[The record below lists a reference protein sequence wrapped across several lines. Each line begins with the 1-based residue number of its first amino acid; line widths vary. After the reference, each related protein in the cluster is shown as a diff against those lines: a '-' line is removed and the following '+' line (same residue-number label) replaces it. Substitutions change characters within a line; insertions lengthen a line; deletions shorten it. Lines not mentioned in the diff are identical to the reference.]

1 MNWPLTVAFGLG
13 LAFLIWFAVGTQW
26 NVARGHRVLR
36 WLQSGLPLI
45 SERTTLRWYGS
56 SAVQL
61 NMAKAKDPFRE
72 VEVVIVLEP
81 RDVVFL
87 WLLGRMRGRH
97 DLMIFR
103 GRLRRPPRFELELA
117 DPLTWTG
124 REALGKMQRS
134 AWSELTLPLTSLP
147 PLSQSFGRG
156 GQGGERGGQGGE
168 GLILL
173 YQGSEASDH
182 AVEFLSRLRQVTPA
196 VARLSLRRSDPT
208 QFQIHI
214 SLPDIKQAD
223 AHQLFRTFIKI
234 AQDAIE
240 KE

>member
-1 MNWPLTVAFGLG
+1 MNWPLTLAFGLG

-26 NVARGHRVLR
+26 NVAKGHRVLR

-87 WLLGRMRGRH
+87 WLLGRLRGRH

-124 REALGKMQRS
+124 REALGRMQRS
-134 AWSELTLPLTSLP
+134 AWSEIHPFPS
-147 PLSQSFGRG
+147 PLSPIR
-156 GQGGERGGQGGE
+156 GGE
-168 GLILL
+168 GGEGGLTLL

-182 AVEFLSRLRQVTPA
+182 AAEFLSRLRQVTPA
-196 VARLSLRRSDPT
+196 LARLSLRRSDPT

-214 SLPDIKQAD
+214 GLPDIKQAD

-240 KE
+240 RD

>member
-1 MNWPLTVAFGLG
+1 MNWPLTLAFGLG

-26 NVARGHRVLR
+26 NVAKGHRVLR

-87 WLLGRMRGRH
+87 WLLGRLRGRH

-124 REALGKMQRS
+124 REALGKMQHS
-134 AWSELTLPLTSLP
+134 AWSERQLPLTPPP
-147 PLSQSFGRG
+147 PLPQYRASARSGGGR
-156 GQGGERGGQGGE
+156 GGE
-168 GLILL
+168 GLTLL
-173 YQGSEASDH
+173 YQGVEASDH
-182 AVEFLSRLRQVTPA
+182 ATEFLNRLRQVTPS

-214 SLPDIKQAD
+214 GLPDIRQAD

-234 AQDAIE
+234 AQDATE